1 MSYSEK
7 YSQVLHDEMRERGL
21 AGVPI
26 SDLPDKILEELH
38 DAVVDVVG
46 ERPDDEEELDE
57 NQRFNP
63 MR

>member
-1 MSYSEK
+1 MSYSND
-7 YSQVLHDEMRERGL
+7 YSQALDEEMRERGL

-46 ERPDDEEELDE
+46 ERPDDEEEFDE
-57 NQRFNP
+57 NPGYNP